1 MFAGASTHTAPV
13 RFDQHSD
20 FDPFDDTWHIDED
33 NIWQPEGEVSEDP
46 IFLQQRVKDLPKI
59 PPKIRPSQFTGF
71 AFYMPSDDGIG
82 ETGNGYNKFSFEGR
96 RHMRRIYDT
105 PQRRILLK
113 CARQV
118 EKSTYL
124 GNRAI
129 CYMSLVPS
137 FKVLYVSPS
146 ATQTTTFSNDRIKDP
161 LETSPVLRRF
171 TTSML
176 SSNILEKQFINRS
189 KITMRYAFLNADRAR
204 GIPAWMLTIDEF
216 QDVLSDNIPVIEQC
230 LSHAPEMWKQYI
242 YAGTPKS
249 LDNNIE
255 TYWSSHST
263 QNEWV
268 VPHDCKG
275 GEGGRFWNV
284 LGEKNIGKKG
294 LICGRCGTLINSM
307 HPDAQWARMVEEA
320 PFEGYRIPQL
330 MVPWKAWSEILLDY
344 KRYPR
349 DKFYN
354 EVLGIS
360 YDSGL
365 RPLTRGQMK
374 DCCNSDVSM
383 HETHVETYRNLS
395 YGQPVFAGIDWGT
408 GEHSYTVISLGTYIN
423 QVFRIFFIHR
433 FEGEDVDPPRQLA
446 RIDELIKY
454 FNVKLVGADYGGG
467 YDRNDHLVRKIGPKR
482 LQKFQYMANFNKKVA
497 YDPKLGRWKLARTEV
512 MSDVFNAI
520 KRVDQGRRVIEFPN
534 WEEFKEPYAQD
545 CLNIYSE
552 YNKSLRKIQ
561 YKHSIDKPDDAFHSI
576 LYCWLGSM
584 ILIPRPDIIAPVQE
598 KDGIQQRGYRG
609 PVDQG

>member
-1 MFAGASTHTAPV
+1 MLAAAVQHPPQ
-13 RFDQHSD
+13 RFDQETD
-20 FDPFDDTWHIDED
+20 FDPFDDTWHIDDD
-33 NIWQPEGEVSEDP
+33 NIWNPEDAISEEP
-46 IFLQQRVKDLPKI
+46 IFMQQQRMLKLPKI
-59 PPKIRPSQFTGF
+59 PSLTPSQFTSF
-71 AFYMPSDDGIG
+71 AFYMPADDGIG
-82 ETGNGYNKFSFEGR
+82 ETGLGFNKFTFKGR
-96 RHMRRIYDT
+96 RHMERIYNT
-105 PQRRILLK
+105 GERRILLK

-124 GNRAI
+124 GNRAL
-129 CYMSLVPS
+129 CYMSIIPS

-146 ATQTTTFSNDRIKDP
+146 ATQTTTFSNDRIKEP

-171 TTSML
+171 TTTML
-176 SSNILEKQFINRS
+176 SSNILEKQLVNRS
-189 KITMRYAFLNADRAR
+189 KMTMRYAFLNADRAR
-204 GIPAWMLTIDEF
+204 GIPAWMLEIDEF

-230 LSHAPEMWKQYI
+230 LSHAPEQWKQFI

-255 TYWSSHST
+255 TYWANHST
-263 QNEWV
+263 QNEWA

-294 LICGRCGTLINSM
+294 LICENCGTLIDAM
-307 HPDAQWARMVEEA
+307 HPDAQWARMVKSA

-330 MVPWKAWSEILLDY
+330 MVPWKKWSEILLDY

-374 DCCNSDVSM
+374 DCCNPAVKMS
-383 HETHVETYRNLS
+383 EIEQYRKLS
-395 YGQPVFAGIDWGT
+395 YSQPVFAGIDWGT
-408 GEHSYTVISLGTYIN
+408 GEHSYSVISLGTYIN
-423 QVFRIFFIHR
+423 SVFRIFFIHR

-446 RIDELIKY
+446 RIDELIRY
-454 FNVKLVGADYGGG
+454 FNVKVVGADYGGG
-467 YDRNDHLVRKIGPKR
+467 YDRNDHLVRQIGPKR

-520 KRVDQGRRVIEFPN
+520 KRMQQGQRVIEFPC
-534 WEEFKEPYAQD
+534 WEEFQDPYAMD
-545 CLNIYSE
+545 CLNIFSE

-561 YKHSIDKPDDAFHSI
+561 YKHSQDKPDDAFHSI

-598 KDGIQQRGYRG
+598 KDGVPVRRRRGTI
-609 PVDQG
+609 DQG